1 MARDTEVD
9 RSQTTK
15 RDGRTCDR
23 LFGGQ
28 SRLRNMADR
37 IFGSVE
43 VRVESRN
50 SLSDNDLR
58 ASSDESGLAAAL
70 PCDRGERGGTEP
82 HVLT

>member
-1 MARDTEVD
+1 
-9 RSQTTK
+9 
-15 RDGRTCDR
+15 
-23 LFGGQ
+23 
-28 SRLRNMADR
+28 MADR